1 MKKILKLLLFFVGF
15 LIIFE
20 LIITIFKTYHNI
32 NYKIK
37 TERIKYD
44 INEIYKEG
52 NYYLKIK
59 NNVNIYSYEVPNSFF
74 KKKKIV
80 KDIYTYTM
88 GDISCI
94 YPVYK
99 KDKVTS
105 NIMCSKNNNSYSYEY
120 YKERLKPFTSLLEK
134 KGYSNISWNEE
145 SNKQNKLETLTVYPN
160 NISDNTYI
168 YIYNYKGFYA
178 INNKQ
183 SVNIRLLKNDKYKNT
198 LGTIVNKYY
207 LLADYDENHSY
218 KHFYRIDMTK
228 NKIKKFKVKKE
239 ISKDSYING
248 VIDDDVYIFDKDNL
262 VQYKINPN
270 KKKQKEVGNKENKVL
285 NYDLGFKR
293 INVYKMRDEE
303 IRFKTIDNYIDK
315 LEKNTNI
322 KYIEKDKDSYY
333 YQTDNDDVYY
343 YNTNS
348 KIKVLLFNKKIS
360 DFKLVN
366 NNLFFIS
373 DDTLYSYSIDKD
385 INKLIK
391 YSELSFNPDNR
402 IAIYIE

>member
-1 MKKILKLLLFFVGF
+1 MIIL
-15 LIIFE
+15 
-20 LIITIFKTYHNI
+20 
-32 NYKIK
+32 
-37 TERIKYD
+37 
-44 INEIYKEG
+44 
-52 NYYLKIK
+52 
-59 NNVNIYSYEVPNSFF
+59 
-74 KKKKIV
+74 
-80 KDIYTYTM
+80 
-88 GDISCI
+88 
-94 YPVYK
+94 
-99 KDKVTS
+99 
-105 NIMCSKNNNSYSYEY
+105 
-120 YKERLKPFTSLLEK
+120 
-134 KGYSNISWNEE
+134 
-145 SNKQNKLETLTVYPN
+145 
-160 NISDNTYI
+160 I

-207 LLADYDENHSY
+207 FLADYDENHSY